1 VIRLGTRGSALALAQ
16 ARTVAERLPDEVEI
30 VPITTSGDESPRLKG
45 SDPLSVR
52 DSTYDRS
59 RPVADPTD
67 KSRFVKEIEHALL
80 AGDIDI
86 AVHSAKDVPTDFPR
100 GLLLHSILERADP
113 RDAICGA
120 DSLDDLPEGAVV
132 GTSSLRRRALLMA
145 LRPDLDVREVRGNV
159 DTRLRRLADRDFDA
173 LVLAQAGLD
182 RLGRGGEGH
191 PLDPGVFVP
200 AAGQGCL
207 AVQLRDADETASKG
221 AFPLIDWATD
231 ACMREERHV
240 VSLLRATCN
249 TPIGVHAGGS
259 EEGSMKLTAFVGLPD
274 GSRWMRD
281 ELELPFLDAT
291 SLISTN
297 VGERLRAAGADELLA
312 DAERMVAA
320 G

>member
-1 VIRLGTRGSALALAQ
+1 M
-16 ARTVAERLPDEVEI
+16 VAERLPDEVEI

-52 DSTYDRS
+52 DSRGLTPY
-59 RPVADPTD
+59 PD

-86 AVHSAKDVPTDFPR
+86 AVHSAKDVPIDFPR

-120 DSLDDLPEGAVV
+120 GSLDELPEGAVV
-132 GTSSLRRRALLMA
+132 GTSSLRRRALLLA
-145 LRPDLDVREVRGNV
+145 LRPDLDVRDVRGNV
-159 DTRLRRLADRDFDA
+159 DTRLSRLADGDFDA

-182 RLGRGGEGH
+182 RLGRGSEGR

-207 AVQLRDADETASKG
+207 AAQLPDADEAANKA
-221 AFPLIDWATD
+221 AFPLVDWATD

-240 VSLLRATCN
+240 VRLLRATCN
-249 TPIGVHAGGS
+249 TPIGVHATGS
-259 EEGSMKLTAFVGLPD
+259 EEGSMKLSAFVGLPD
-274 GSRWMRD
+274 GSRWIRD
-281 ELELPFLDAT
+281 ELELPFVDAT
-291 SLISTN
+291 SLISN
-297 VGERLRAAGADELLA
+297 QVVERLRGAGADELLA
-312 DAERMVAA
+312 EAERLVAA